1 MAEKEEKITEEVE
14 NTEANDI
21 KEQVQQSNTEY
32 DELNDRYKRVDR
44 KSVV

>member
-32 DELNDRYKRVDR
+32 D
-44 KSVV
+44 